1 MKRSVAQETT
11 WFVILT
17 IVLVVLVEVFSQ
29 HFLTNHNQELAKQQ
43 AQTDL
48 NTYALEL
55 QRQIGFYQRLLEGLA
70 RRTNVH
76 SLLELGDREESSQ
89 WAINYRRLLPDMVG
103 LSLIDLDGNIQG
115 NPNTLFV
122 GPKCRED
129 ITHLSQGGNIAAPA
143 VHREQTGLE
152 HFDLFAPVDNIN
164 GERLGYVFASI
175 NLTVVQNLLD
185 AMTHNGHKLTVVA
198 ADKTLVASVDR
209 FADTAEDTI
218 ELSLPVSGTTWSIT
232 LVSQPAGME
241 ETFAT
246 LLIAT
251 SILALFVGIGAVLL
265 SRHLS
270 RGLLREIF
278 SIRTAL
284 EKIAEGSDTPV
295 DIQPQFRETAPLMDA
310 VQEVSNRIQSQKET
324 LRQLSETDS
333 LTGLLNRRRFIQE
346 LEKAWA
352 LANRGVTAYIMTLDV
367 DGFKQINDHHGHAA
381 GDQVLR
387 AIADCLN
394 ACTRSTD
401 VVARLGGDEF
411 VTLLVHSDEATSLEL
426 FKRLG
431 TCFRQTQMKLSIDSN
446 LYCTIS
452 AGLANIDPAI
462 DADAEATLQRSDEA
476 LYRAKHSGKNQIQQ

>member
-1 MKRSVAQETT
+1 MKRSVALETT
-11 WFVILT
+11 WFVVLT

-29 HFLTNHNQELAKQQ
+29 HFLTNHNQELAEQQ

-48 NTYALEL
+48 NTYSLAL

-76 SLLELGDREESSQ
+76 DLLQIGNQEESFQ
-89 WAINYRRLLPDMVG
+89 WALNYRRLLPDTVG
-103 LSLIDLDGNIQG
+103 LSLIDHDGEIQG
-115 NPNTLFV
+115 NPDSLLI
-122 GPKCRED
+122 GPKCRVD
-129 ITHLSQGGNIAAPA
+129 ILSLSQGNIFDTPA
-143 VHREQTGLE
+143 VHRDTPGLE
-152 HFDLFAPVDNIN
+152 HFDLFAPVSSVD
-164 GERLGYVFASI
+164 GEHLGYVFASI
-175 NLTVVQNLLD
+175 KLPVIQELLN

-198 ADKTLVASVDR
+198 ADQTPVASIDQ
-209 FADTAEDTI
+209 FADTTEDTI
-218 ELSLPVSGTTWSIT
+218 ELAQPVTGTAWLIT

-241 ETFAT
+241 KAFVT

-251 SILALFVGIGAVLL
+251 SILALFVGISVVLL

-270 RGLLREIF
+270 RGLLREVL

-284 EKIAEGSDTPV
+284 EQIAEGGDTPV
-295 DIQPQFRETAPLMDA
+295 DIQPLFRETAPLMDA
-310 VQEVSNRIQSQKET
+310 VQDVSNRIQTQKET

-333 LTGLLNRRRFIQE
+333 LTGLLNRRRFAQE
-346 LEKAWA
+346 LKKAWA
-352 LANRGVTAYIMTLDV
+352 LANRKVSAYIMTLDV

-381 GDQVLR
+381 GDQILR

-394 ACTRSTD
+394 DCTRSSD

-411 VTLLVHSDEATSLEL
+411 VTLLIHSDEVTSLEL

-431 TCFRQTQMKLSIDSN
+431 SCFEQAQAKLSIDVD

-452 AGLANIDPAI
+452 AGLACIDPGI
-462 DADAEATLQRSDEA
+462 DANVEASLQRSDEA
-476 LYRAKHSGKNQIQQ
+476 LYRAKHNGKNQIQQ